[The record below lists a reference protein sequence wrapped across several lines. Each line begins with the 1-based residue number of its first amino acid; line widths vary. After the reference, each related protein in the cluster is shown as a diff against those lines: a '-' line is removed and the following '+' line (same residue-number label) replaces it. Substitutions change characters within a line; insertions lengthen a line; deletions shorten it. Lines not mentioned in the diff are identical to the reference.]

1 MKKRLIKAI
10 VIAAVVVGIAFGGF
24 YVYKS
29 YSGKKAAATTL
40 QYYAVTVK
48 KMDLQETIQQTGTA
62 YAAVTRD
69 VSANNSGTIKD
80 LNVKVGDTV
89 SAGQKLFVSDS
100 DELRKNV
107 TTAKNNI
114 SKQELALS
122 SDENSPKADSNKI
135 TEDKL
140 SLSDAQSQLSAAN
153 EQLSN
158 MTVTSPIAGV
168 VTAVNN
174 SNGNNVSPGSA
185 VLTIVDMNSIKV
197 KVSVD
202 ELDINKVSKGQK
214 AQIKFDAI
222 DGKTYEGSIETV
234 APVGVTNNNVTTYDV
249 VTSISDTSGIK
260 PGMNANVTIQIS
272 SKKNALVIPA
282 EALIESNGGKYVR
295 VESGNSA
302 LDSTGSN
309 PASDS
314 PSQGGSS
321 KANTSANLPRQATS
335 DKGKLTEI
343 KTGLETENYIEV
355 TEGLTEGEKVLV
367 QLPAAESTNNA
378 NRNNF
383 SGLGGNVRGGF
394 GSNAPGSFGSGAN
407 ANPSGNSSGTKSQ
420 TNSETKN

>member
-1 MKKRLIKAI
+1 
-10 VIAAVVVGIAFGGF
+10 
-24 YVYKS
+24 
-29 YSGKKAAATTL
+29 
-40 QYYAVTVK
+40 
-48 KMDLQETIQQTGTA
+48 
-62 YAAVTRD
+62 
-69 VSANNSGTIKD
+69 
-80 LNVKVGDTV
+80 
-89 SAGQKLFVSDS
+89 
-100 DELRKNV
+100 
-107 TTAKNNI
+107 
-114 SKQELALS
+114 
-122 SDENSPKADSNKI
+122 
-135 TEDKL
+135 
-140 SLSDAQSQLSAAN
+140 
-153 EQLSN
+153 
-158 MTVTSPIAGV
+158 
-168 VTAVNN
+168 
-174 SNGNNVSPGSA
+174 
-185 VLTIVDMNSIKV
+185 
-197 KVSVD
+197 
-202 ELDINKVSKGQK
+202 LDINKVSKGQK

-249 VTSISDTSGIK
+249 VTSISNTSGIK

-282 EALIESNGGKYVR
+282 EALIESNGKKYVR